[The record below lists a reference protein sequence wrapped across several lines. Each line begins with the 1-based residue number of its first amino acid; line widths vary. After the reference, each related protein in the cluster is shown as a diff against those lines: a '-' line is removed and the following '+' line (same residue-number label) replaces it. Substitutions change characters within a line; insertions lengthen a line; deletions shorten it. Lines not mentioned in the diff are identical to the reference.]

1 MNTRKMA
8 AGMTDGKQSKVEN
21 KQTYLLCTT
30 YLSNK
35 CVIPKK
41 VVLRLAH
48 MAKKQPTKIL

>member
-21 KQTYLLCTT
+21 KQTYLPCTT

-48 MAKKQPTKIL
+48 MAKKQPTKIV